1 MENNEKL
8 DWKPEVGKTA
18 WAVNRRSLA
27 VVECVINAIYG
38 TEPYVVADV
47 SSRTRGGSWLDK
59 AMVVYPTAE
68 AALAAN
74 PLKVYDLEGK
84 EVVIPRARSIFE
96 GDDLHRFLRDEAG
109 YTERLDSEIKWYSA
123 EVPQKDPN
131 EKTWENVVDAYSTF
145 KEARMGH
152 QEFYRYMDSQLD
164 ELVRSREYVHT
175 MKMLHEGGGAAIGGK
190 SDQREG
196 GC

>member
-1 MENNEKL
+1 MSNEKL

-18 WAVNRRSLA
+18 WAINRRSLA

-38 TEPYVVADV
+38 TEPYVVAGV

-59 AMVVYPTAE
+59 AIIVYPTAE

-84 EVVIPRARSIFE
+84 EVLISRAEPDFSLDEMVDFFNKWIKIE
-96 GDDLHRFLRDEAG
+96 GNMKLFLEAQGKPVFSSTIGKYMDRAKEIVDSEVQALAFRFMLTDEAG
-109 YTERLDSEIKWYSA
+109 HQNY
-123 EVPQKDPN
+123 
-131 EKTWENVVDAYSTF
+131 TWE
-145 KEARMGH
+145 ECLEMAR
-152 QEFYRYMDSQLD
+152 
-164 ELVRSREYVHT
+164 REI
-175 MKMLHEGGGAAIGGK
+175 EGRGANGGK

>member
-1 MENNEKL
+1 METENK
-8 DWKPEVGKTA
+8 DWKPKVGDVVWTFLRGDGMRLKA
-18 WAVNRRSLA
+18 FKIKSFNRFAEDEKYALMEMDDTQWPIDLDSLF
-27 VVECVINAIYG
+27 
-38 TEPYVVADV
+38 
-47 SSRTRGGSWLDK
+47 
-59 AMVVYPTAE
+59 PTPE
-68 AALAAN
+68 AALASI
-74 PLKVYDLEGK
+74 KIYDLEGK
-84 EVVIPRARSIFE
+84 EVMIPRARPIFDGE
-96 GDDLHRFLRDEAG
+96 HLHRFLRDEAG

-196 GC
+196 GY

>member
-1 MENNEKL
+1 MSNEKL

-18 WAVNRRSLA
+18 WAINRRSLA

-38 TEPYVVADV
+38 TEPYVVAGV

-59 AMVVYPTAE
+59 AIIVYPTAE

-84 EVVIPRARSIFE
+84 EVLIPHAAPDFSLDEMVDFFNKWIKIEGNMKLFLEAQGKPVFSSTIGKYMDRAKEIV
-96 GDDLHRFLRDEAG
+96 
-109 YTERLDSEIKWYSA
+109 DSEVQSLAFRFMLTDEEGHQNY
-123 EVPQKDPN
+123 
-131 EKTWENVVDAYSTF
+131 TWE
-145 KEARMGH
+145 ECLEMAR
-152 QEFYRYMDSQLD
+152 
-164 ELVRSREYVHT
+164 REI
-175 MKMLHEGGGAAIGGK
+175 EGRGANGEK
-190 SDQREG
+190 SDQGEG

>member
-1 MENNEKL
+1 METENK
-8 DWKPEVGKTA
+8 DWKPEVGKTVWYFCGMTNKRVFCA
-18 WAVNRRSLA
+18 TVLSLDENDQVGKTAIVDGPVDGNRL
-27 VVECVINAIYG
+27 INVRY
-38 TEPYVVADV
+38 
-47 SSRTRGGSWLDK
+47 L
-59 AMVVYPTAE
+59 YPSME
-68 AALAAN
+68 AALASI
-74 PLKVYDLEGK
+74 KIYDLEGK
-84 EVVIPRARSIFE
+84 EVMIPRARPIFDGE
-96 GDDLHRFLRDEAG
+96 HLHRFLRDEAG

>member
-1 MENNEKL
+1 METENK

-18 WAVNRRSLA
+18 WFMANDMIKQVLCIKDGKELLHNSFAAEVDGR
-27 VVECVINAIYG
+27 N
-38 TEPYVVADV
+38 T
-47 SSRTRGGSWLDK
+47 WLRK
-59 AMVVYPTAE
+59 SQLFPTPE
-68 AALAAN
+68 AALASI
-74 PLKVYDLEGK
+74 KIYDLEGK
-84 EVVIPRARSIFE
+84 EVVIPRARPIFDGE
-96 GDDLHRFLRDEAG
+96 HLHRFLRDEAG